1 VDKEG
6 NNKSMKILQL
16 VYESFGSPF
25 GFGGAGVR
33 AYKIYQRLKNR
44 HDITLVCMKYPGAK
58 DGNIEGLKHIFIGT
72 ESKNL
77 TKSVFAFTLQT
88 AYFVKK
94 DGNEYDVIVENF
106 LPATPF
112 FSRFLTK
119 TPVILQIQGMME
131 KHTFKKFNPLHS
143 VPMYLAERLY
153 PKLYDKFLFVSH
165 ITLEKV
171 MKSTGKNPKLCKVI
185 HNAADKE
192 LFEVTPEEHN
202 YILFFSRLDSYTKG
216 LDILVRAF
224 EKISSRHQG
233 IKLVL
238 AGFEITSFRKLVQHC
253 SSAVRDKIEY
263 VGFVTG
269 DEKVRLLSQA
279 QMYVLPSRHESSPI
293 SILEAAACRKPIIVS
308 DIPELRFVQ
317 ENEIGLTFR
326 SEDHES
332 LAEKMDKLLSDEQ
345 LRQKLGEQA
354 REFSRRFHWD
364 RKALLFE
371 RLLKEVVESS
381 DVYRK

>member
-1 VDKEG
+1 
-6 NNKSMKILQL
+6 MKILQL
-16 VYESFGSPF
+16 IYESFGSPF

-33 AYKIYQRLKNR
+33 AYKIYQRLKDR
-44 HDITLVCMKYPGAK
+44 HDITLACMKYPGAK

-77 TKSVFAFTLQT
+77 TKSVFAFTLKT
-88 AYFVKK
+88 AHFIRKY
-94 DGNEYDVIVENF
+94 GGEYDIIVENF

-112 FSRFLTK
+112 FSRFLTE
-119 TPVILQIQGMME
+119 TPVILQIQGIME
-131 KHTFKKFNPLHS
+131 KHTFKKFKPLHS
-143 VPMYLAERLY
+143 VPMYLAERVY
-153 PKLYDKFLFVSH
+153 PRLYDKFLFVSH

-171 MKSTGKNPKLCKVI
+171 MKGIGKNPGLCTVI
-185 HNAADKE
+185 HNAADRE

-202 YILFFSRLDSYTKG
+202 YILFFSRVDSYTKG

-224 EKISSRHQG
+224 EKISSSHKG
-233 IKLVL
+233 IKLIL
-238 AGFEITSFRKLVQHC
+238 AGFEITSFRKLVQQC

-269 DEKVRLLSQA
+269 DQKVRLLSQA
-279 QMYVLPSRHESSPI
+279 QIYVLPSRHESSPI

-308 DIPELRFVQ
+308 DIPELRFVK

-332 LAEKMDKLLSDEQ
+332 LVEKIDMLLSEEQ
-345 LRQKLGEQA
+345 LRRTLGEQA
-354 REFSRRFHWD
+354 RKFSRRFHWD
-364 RKALLFE
+364 RKAFLFE
-371 RLLKEVVESS
+371 RLLKEVVESGS
-381 DVYRK
+381 VHRK